1 MYRKNQKLNLAQT
14 VASPVL
20 TGVDDK
26 YVWTGLPKSENI
38 THYMIP
44 DEKQR
49 NEFIRKV
56 KDVENSVQR
65 YKNATRGVNSVL
77 MVKATVAEDPNE
89 IEAHIL
95 KVCREIKTVLNN
107 PEKIGLDL
115 DLFWIELCR
124 EYEDIKNNNPNE
136 FKAMNKEA
144 RNNLEFF
151 RECINANDP
160 PVREIYDVDNKKYV
174 CLQFMTLG
182 QEEKVRKHTKSNTE
196 ILLDILNSI
205 SGKENIDSKEGRQL
219 LQEIVTPITLVD
231 LPLVFSNRRFAD
243 MQYITVFKNYL
254 IGKGMSYEEIE
265 GLSATDIL
273 NLAMKTYNAEDISFH
288 SQLVA
293 DTVIDGVKYIDMEKL
308 MLLVAARPLEAY
320 EMMSPMMESMKADDD
335 SELVKKLAE
344 KEAENKSA
352 LESFNTEETTLKN
365 AIEKTKRTEYIINKI
380 LQTGIIGRKTK
391 LKIIYEDREVEISLQ
406 RVEELMNKFC
416 DGIYMSETMQLA
428 LIYEAYY
435 NPDGMS
441 TWSDDLVSRMNL
453 TESDVK
459 NLSIVN
465 FENLE
470 RLYSLGKMSKEQII
484 ELFYDTVRGEV
495 KQDLDSII
503 DIEKTEE
510 KNDSKDLLK
519 KLYESKILDAQDIRK
534 CLDEKI
540 IGIEWLNALEEG
552 KNEQEIFEIHSEFAE
567 SFNQERLLEKYKQ
580 YVESYLEFTN
590 FQMKH
595 PDNLEEV
602 EALKEKLDSARS
614 EKEMYREL
622 FLKYN
627 NISLEKRHD
636 FGNELLENYYINMD
650 VTDEDVLR
658 ESVKNFY
665 EDGLIDLENILQI
678 DRDYIIPMLDRLS
691 LEDAVKV
698 RNGMTFEQ
706 LEDMLD
712 KIFDDPEFT
721 DERKFIVVMNLLGEE
736 TEEDKQAREFYL
748 GLLDFS
754 NGERKAKTT
763 GTRNIVHKGGKESN
777 KFVYPDFVKW
787 KFYKAL
793 DKDVR
798 VTRYSNGF
806 VEFASNKLNA
816 RIIEKYYDGDK
827 PAYGTA
833 TYILS
838 NEQFRN
844 NENNLVTILPNAVI
858 LESASLREIT
868 PRKDRIAHRT
878 QSTDKTWMDEMIKYF
893 DIEYERENDSRYSKS
908 ELQELQAVVKKYKTE
923 YEMIM

>member
-1 MYRKNQKLNLAQT
+1 MYRKNQKLNLAQA

-320 EMMSPMMESMKADDD
+320 EMMSPMMESMKSDDD

-602 EALKEKLDSARS
+602 EGLKEKLDSARS

-658 ESVKNFY
+658 ESVKHFY